1 MIVMCIK
8 LFIYY
13 LFIVLYILAYFLIN
27 MVMTIYDLDDF
38 NMSLSILK
46 HD

>member
-1 MIVMCIK
+1 MIVMCVK

-13 LFIVLYILAYFLIN
+13 LFIVLYILAYLLIN